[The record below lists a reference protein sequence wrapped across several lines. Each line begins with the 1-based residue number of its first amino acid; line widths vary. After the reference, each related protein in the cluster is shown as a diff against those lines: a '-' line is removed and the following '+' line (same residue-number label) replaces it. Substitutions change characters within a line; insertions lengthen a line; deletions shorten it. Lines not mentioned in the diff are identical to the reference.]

1 MPILGTGQGGA
12 EPGWKDARTLLT
24 RFREFPRMKRFLLAA
39 TAALLLA
46 ACADG
51 SQSPAAPAPPQFA
64 SGDDWTIFPET
75 MTPTQTVDAT
85 GGWEVATRFKASV
98 PGCITAISFYRA
110 QGETGDNII
119 KVWTNSGTRLF
130 TDTLF
135 ATASSAAVWRTVDL
149 AATGGVGPPIDS
161 RICISANT
169 YYRVSVNTNAKQAK
183 TPGYF
188 STYGS
193 IVRGPLTADNSYY
206 GQPTGT
212 MPTTS
217 SSSIYFIGVTF
228 EES

>member
-1 MPILGTGQGGA
+1 MRRI
-12 EPGWKDARTLLT
+12 LLT
-24 RFREFPRMKRFLLAA
+24 ALAA
-39 TAALLLA
+39 LSLA
-46 ACADG
+46 ACADTAP
-51 SQSPAAPAPPQFA
+51 SPVAPASPLFA

-75 MTPTQTVDAT
+75 MTPAQTVDAT

-110 QGETGDNII
+110 QGETGNNII
-119 KVWTNSGTRLF
+119 KVWTNSGTRLY

-135 ATASSAAVWRTVDL
+135 ATSSSAAVWRTVDL

-169 YYRVSVNTNAKQAK
+169 HYRVSVNTNTKQAK
-183 TPGYF
+183 TNGYF
-188 STYGS
+188 SSNGP

-206 GQPTGT
+206 GQPTGS

-217 SSSIYFIGVTF
+217 SASIYFIGVTF

>member
-1 MPILGTGQGGA
+1 
-12 EPGWKDARTLLT
+12 
-24 RFREFPRMKRFLLAA
+24 MKRILLAA
-39 TAALLLA
+39 LASVALA
-46 ACADG
+46 ACGDG
-51 SQSPAAPAPPQFA
+51 NQSPAAPASPRFA

-75 MTPTQTVDAT
+75 MTPAQTVDAT

-110 QGETGDNII
+110 QGETGNNII
-119 KVWTNSGTRLF
+119 KLWTNSGTRLY

-135 ATASSAAVWRTVDL
+135 ATWSSPGGWRTVDL
-149 AATGGVGPPIDS
+149 APTAGVGPPIDV
-161 RICISANT
+161 RVCISANT
-169 YYRVSVNTNAKQAK
+169 YYRVSVNTNTKQAK
-183 TPGYF
+183 TYGYF
-188 STYGS
+188 LNNGP

-206 GQPTGT
+206 GQPTGS